1 MKPGEKVTLESSNR
15 SEAVLST
22 VIHQYVATAKPVA
35 SLSLS
40 EAIQVSPATIRSV
53 FMRLE
58 DQGYLSHPHTSAG
71 RVPTDQ
77 GYRFYVEHLMRAREL
92 SLKEKGR
99 IESEYEKAKDEVEAL
114 MRHTAKIL
122 SAMTRLGGLAVYH
135 PQEEAQLDYFKLVPI
150 DARKVMVILVLDNG
164 VVKEEL
170 VRLEGALSSKELAK
184 VTQVLN
190 SRFKGLSLF
199 EIRTAMLSDAERM
212 RDQKLDLLKAALKTI
227 NDALDPEG
235 DRIQL
240 EGFSQL
246 MEQPEFKTI
255 ENLERMIRLVEER
268 KPLTPIL
275 DRQRTNPGLAV
286 EIGQESTLGL
296 PGKNFSFMHL
306 PYRLQGKVAGVLGVW
321 GPTRMDYSRIAGLMD
336 QVVRSLE
343 EALNKRGGWS

>member
-1 MKPGEKVTLESSNR
+1 
-15 SEAVLST
+15 
-22 VIHQYVATAKPVA
+22 
-35 SLSLS
+35 
-40 EAIQVSPATIRSV
+40 
-53 FMRLE
+53 
-58 DQGYLSHPHTSAG
+58 
-71 RVPTDQ
+71 
-77 GYRFYVEHLMRAREL
+77 
-92 SLKEKGR
+92 
-99 IESEYEKAKDEVEAL
+99 

-135 PQEEAQLDYFKLVPI
+135 PPEEAQLDHFKLVPI

-199 EIRTAMLSDAERM
+199 EIRTGMLSDARRL

-227 NDALDPEG
+227 DNALDLEDG
-235 DRIQL
+235 QIQL

-246 MEQPEFKTI
+246 MEQPEFKTM
-255 ENLERMIRLVEER
+255 ENLERMIRLVEQR
-268 KPLTPIL
+268 GPLKPIL
-275 DRQRTNPGLAV
+275 DKQRSRPGLAV
-286 EIGQESTLGL
+286 EIGEESTLGL
-296 PGKNFSFMHL
+296 QGKNFSFMHL

-321 GPTRMDYSRIAGLMD
+321 GPTRMDYGRVAGLMS

>member
-1 MKPGEKVTLESSNR
+1 VAMESSNR

-40 EAIQVSPATIRSV
+40 EKIQVSPATIRSV

-77 GYRFYVEHLMRAREL
+77 GYRFYVERLMRAREL
-92 SLKEKGR
+92 SLKEKHR
-99 IESEYEKAKDEVEAL
+99 IEGEYEKTKDEVQAL

-135 PQEEAQLDYFKLVPI
+135 PPEEAQLDHFKLVPI
-150 DARKVMVILVLDNG
+150 DARKIMVILVLDNG

-170 VRLEGALSSKELAK
+170 VRLEGALSSKELTK

-199 EIRTAMLSDAERM
+199 EIRAGMLSDAQRL

-227 NDALDPEG
+227 DNALDLEG
-235 DRIQL
+235 GQIQL

-246 MEQPEFKTI
+246 MEQPEFKTM
-255 ENLERMIRLVEER
+255 ENLERMIRLVEQR
-268 KPLTPIL
+268 GPLKPIL
-275 DRQRTNPGLAV
+275 EKQRSNPGLAV
-286 EIGQESTLGL
+286 EIGEASTLGL
-296 PGKNFSFMHL
+296 QGKNFSFMHL

-321 GPTRMDYSRIAGLMD
+321 GPTRMDYGRVAGLMS